1 MCCVPCMLACCV
13 LSVLLYSIWLRR
25 VTVILRATCVLCDQ
39 HTRTFPTRAAF
50 CGRPAG
56 ARASLR
62 TEARVT
68 TKRFSASAHPKSY
81 FSYTFHTCRL
91 WWPGS
96 WVAFTWRKLP
106 VGYPW
111 DAKNFLVRAQR
122 FAPAGARASVHGRR
136 GAPKLASRTKSL
148 HFVKNFNSPDL
159 PHSSNIGKEHCSR

>member
-62 TEARVT
+62 TLASRPKGFQHPPIPRVT
-68 TKRFSASAHPKSY
+68 FPIPFTHAGYGGQAHG
-81 FSYTFHTCRL
+81 
-91 WWPGS
+91 WPSLGENC
-96 WVAFTWRKLP
+96 
-106 VGYPW
+106 PW

-136 GAPKLASRTKSL
+136 GAPKLASRTKAL